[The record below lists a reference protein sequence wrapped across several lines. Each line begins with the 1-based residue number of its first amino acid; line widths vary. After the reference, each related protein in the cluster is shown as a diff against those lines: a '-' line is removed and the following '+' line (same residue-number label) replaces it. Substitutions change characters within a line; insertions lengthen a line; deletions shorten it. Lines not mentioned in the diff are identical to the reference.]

1 MGNDSIGY
9 FFIVLLVLIAAPL
22 VFWIASVLYA
32 WVKWL
37 FNDKSKL
44 NASYSEIKDFEN
56 PVREDTKIHYKI
68 GTDSNTRLVLCDNN
82 FLEVNELFNEHKNKG
97 SHAFVLKIETIKRGS
112 YFLEMTTSNQKITKR
127 ITIEK

>member
-1 MGNDSIGY
+1 MGNDAIGY

-22 VFWIASVLYA
+22 VFWIGSVLYA

-44 NASYSEIKDFEN
+44 NASYSEMSDFEN
-56 PVREDTKIHYKI
+56 PVKENITLKYKI

-82 FLEVNELFNEHKNKG
+82 FLEIKELFNEHKNKG
-97 SHAFVLKIETIKRGS
+97 SHSFNLEIDSIKRGS
-112 YFLEMTTSNQKITKR
+112 YFLEMTTSNQKITKK
-127 ITIEK
+127 ISIEN

>member
-1 MGNDSIGY
+1 MGNDAIGY

-22 VFWIASVLYA
+22 VFWIGSVLYA

-44 NASYSEIKDFEN
+44 NASYSEMSDFEN
-56 PVREDTKIHYKI
+56 PVKKNITLKYKI

-82 FLEVNELFNEHKNKG
+82 FLEIKELFNEHKNKG
-97 SHAFVLKIETIKRGS
+97 SHSFNLEIDSIKRGS
-112 YFLEMTTSNQKITKR
+112 YFLEMTTSNQKITKK
-127 ITIEK
+127 ISIEN

>member
-1 MGNDSIGY
+1 MGNDAIGY

-22 VFWIASVLYA
+22 VFWIGSVLYA

-44 NASYSEIKDFEN
+44 NASYSEMSDFEN
-56 PVREDTKIHYKI
+56 PVKKNITLKYKI

-82 FLEVNELFNEHKNKG
+82 FLEIKELFNEHKNKG
-97 SHAFVLKIETIKRGS
+97 SHTFNLEIDSIKRGS
-112 YFLEMTTSNQKITKR
+112 YFLEMTTSNQKITKK
-127 ITIEK
+127 ISIEN

>member
-1 MGNDSIGY
+1 MGNDAIGY

-22 VFWIASVLYA
+22 VFWIGSVLYA

-44 NASYSEIKDFEN
+44 NASYSEMSDFEN
-56 PVREDTKIHYKI
+56 PVKENITLKYKI

-82 FLEVNELFNEHKNKG
+82 FLEIKELFNEHKNKG
-97 SHAFVLKIETIKRGS
+97 SHTFNLEIDSIKRGS
-112 YFLEMTTSNQKITKR
+112 YFLEMTTSNQKITKK
-127 ITIEK
+127 ISIEN

>member
-1 MGNDSIGY
+1 MGNDAIGY

-22 VFWIASVLYA
+22 VFWIGSVLFA

-44 NASYSEIKDFEN
+44 NASYSEMSDFEN
-56 PVREDTKIHYKI
+56 PVKENITLKYKI

-82 FLEVNELFNEHKNKG
+82 FLEIKELFNEHKNKG
-97 SHAFVLKIETIKRGS
+97 SHSFNLEIDSIKRGS
-112 YFLEMTTSNQKITKR
+112 YFLEMTTSNQKITKK
-127 ITIEK
+127 ISIEN